1 MAAQREPDY
10 EADPLE
16 RLERN
21 ERSTREAV
29 RYGLVSALL
38 VIAFV
43 SILAAVIGFD
53 AGTGFTAKR
62 LEVLLPPLLLAVC
75 LALGASWQTYR
86 RWQNHI
92 RWRPWL
98 WLTQLMWIGATGYM
112 LLVGSAL
119 VAQPPQV

>member
-1 MAAQREPDY
+1 MAARREPDY

-53 AGTGFTAKR
+53 AGAGFTTKR
-62 LEVLLPPLLLAVC
+62 LEVLLPPLLLAIA

-86 RWQNHI
+86 RWQRHI